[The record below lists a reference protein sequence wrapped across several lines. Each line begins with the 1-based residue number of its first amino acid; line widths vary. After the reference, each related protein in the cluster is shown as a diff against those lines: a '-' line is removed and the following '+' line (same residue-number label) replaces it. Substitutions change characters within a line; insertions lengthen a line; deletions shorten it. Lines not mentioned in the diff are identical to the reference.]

1 MRTAAYRERL
11 GMGLLDLTQQ
21 SAKVDVI
28 SGQTLRVRLRNV
40 AVGEICTVH
49 QSTFSGE
56 PIGMAQVV
64 ALSGDTTVLS
74 TLNPVEGF
82 RRDFVVQPTGK
93 RATVRMSVDML
104 GTVLDANGRI
114 VERFS
119 ESPDAPVGEK
129 SDSPCIAST
138 NGAPFSDEPQ
148 EMPLDVAGPR
158 YTDRNPH
165 AESLWTGIRAIDG
178 LLTCAIGQ
186 RVGIFAAA
194 GSGKSSLL
202 SMLVGGIDADVAI
215 VALIGERGREVSEFV
230 EKMRHSQR
238 ADQLIVVYAT
248 SDQSAVER
256 ANAAK
261 VAMAAAE
268 FYRDRGMHVVVY
280 LDSLTRYAR
289 AERDIALASGE
300 VPVKRGYPLS
310 VFDRLPKLIERAGR
324 IHVGSITAFYTV
336 LLESEEEADMVA
348 DEFRSLLDGHIYLSR
363 GLAETHHYPSIDVLK
378 SASRLFNAVT
388 DEQQQMM
395 AAAFRKQLARYHE
408 LQVYIDMGEY
418 QRGTNA
424 ENDRIVDGYA
434 QMRQFLIQDQSRWSD
449 PSETRRL
456 LHEAT

>member
-1 MRTAAYRERL
+1 
-11 GMGLLDLTQQ
+11 MGLLDLTQQ

-28 SGQTLRVRLRNV
+28 SGQILRARLRNV

-49 QSTFSGE
+49 RSAFSDE
-56 PIGMAQVV
+56 PIGLAQVV

-82 RRDFVVQPTGK
+82 RRDFVIRPTGR
-93 RATVRMSVDML
+93 RATVCMSVDML
-104 GTVLDANGRI
+104 GTVLDANGMI
-114 VERFS
+114 VERIS
-119 ESPDAPVGEK
+119 QPTDALVNAESDAPGV
-129 SDSPCIAST
+129 SNV
-138 NGAPFSDEPQ
+138 NGAPLDGSRQ
-148 EMPLDVAGPR
+148 EMLLDVAGPR

-165 AESLWTGIRAIDG
+165 AEPLWTGIRAIDG

-186 RVGIFAAA
+186 RIGIFAAA

-202 SMLVGGIDADVAI
+202 SMLIGGINADVAI

-230 EKMRHSQR
+230 DTIRHSQR

-268 FYRDRGMHVVVY
+268 FYRDRGRHVVVY

-300 VPVKRGYPLS
+300 LPVKRGFPLS

-324 IHVGSITAFYTV
+324 THVGSITAFYTV
-336 LLESEEEADMVA
+336 LLESEEEADLVA
-348 DEFRSLLDGHIYLSR
+348 DEFRSLLDGHIYLAR
-363 GLAETHHYPSIDVLK
+363 GLAETHHYPAIDVLK

-388 DEQQQMM
+388 DQQQQTMG
-395 AAAFRKQLARYHE
+395 AAFRKRLAKYQE

-424 ENDRIVDGYA
+424 ENDQIVDSYA
-434 QMRQFLIQDQSRWSD
+434 QMRQFLTQDQSRWSD
-449 PSETRRL
+449 PSETSRL

>member
-1 MRTAAYRERL
+1 
-11 GMGLLDLTQQ
+11 MGLLDLTQQ
-21 SAKVDVI
+21 SARFDVI
-28 SGQTLRVRLRNV
+28 SGQVLRVRLRNV

-49 QSTFSGE
+49 QGVFSDE
-56 PIGMAQVV
+56 PIGLAQVV

-82 RRDFVVQPTGK
+82 RRDFVVRPTGR
-93 RATVRMSVDML
+93 RATVCMSVDML

-114 VERFS
+114 VERLS
-119 ESPDAPVGEK
+119 EPLDARASAESDAPRV
-129 SDSPCIAST
+129 SNA
-138 NGAPFSDEPQ
+138 NGAPFEDPRQ
-148 EMPLDVAGPR
+148 EMLLDVAGPR
-158 YTDRNPH
+158 YADRNPH
-165 AESLWTGIRAIDG
+165 AEPLWTGIRAIDG

-202 SMLVGGIDADVAI
+202 SMLIGGIDADVAI

-230 EKMRHSQR
+230 DTMRHSER
-238 ADQLIVVYAT
+238 AGQLIVVYAT

-300 VPVKRGYPLS
+300 LPVKRGFPLS

-324 IHVGSITAFYTV
+324 THVGSITAFYTV
-336 LLESEEEADMVA
+336 LLESEEEADIVA

-363 GLAETHHYPSIDVLK
+363 GLAETHHYPAIDVLK

-388 DEQQQMM
+388 DQQQQMM
-395 AAAFRKQLARYHE
+395 AAAFRKRLAKYQE

-424 ENDRIVDGYA
+424 ENDQIIDGYA
-434 QMRQFLIQDQSRWSD
+434 QMRQFSTQCQSRWSD
-449 PSETRRL
+449 PSETSRL